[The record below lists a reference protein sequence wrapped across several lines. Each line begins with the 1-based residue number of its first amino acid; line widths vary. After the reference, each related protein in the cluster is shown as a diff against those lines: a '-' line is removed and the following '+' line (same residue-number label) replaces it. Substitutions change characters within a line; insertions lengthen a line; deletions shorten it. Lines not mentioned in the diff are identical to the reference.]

1 MLGISETGRTTAAAR
16 VPRLGGSRLIASD
29 LNVTIT
35 IARAKQTIHLF
46 RELWCVEAVARRK
59 YRKRSMG
66 SLKSRARRSITEKT
80 PEKACGW
87 SPIN

>member
-16 VPRLGGSRLIASD
+16 VLRIGDSRLIASY

-35 IARAKQTIHLF
+35 IARAKQAMEPF
-46 RELWCVEAVARRK
+46 RELRCGAAVAWRK